1 MSSDVFSNMGNT
13 MTSIVMVSA
22 QVFLIILFAPLLTG
36 ISKKTKALF
45 QLRKGPGI
53 FQAYY
58 DLAKLFRKE
67 PVVSHNASWIFSAT
81 PIVSFVAILTA
92 GLLIPTYTTYLPLG
106 FAGDIIAV
114 IYLFALARFFV
125 VLVGLDTGS
134 AFGGMGASRE
144 MFVAALVEP
153 AMMLSIFAVAANA
166 GSTNLGNI
174 ARTVSTSGFEAFSPA
189 YLLAVVAF
197 FIIIIAETGRVP
209 VDNPAT
215 HLELTMI
222 HEAMLLEYSGRQLAI
237 IELATM
243 MKQLLVFSLFAN
255 IFFPWGIWSGAGS
268 STGIGTGIGEVMIT
282 VSAIAIPILIYL
294 AKIAIIGVCVA
305 ISETSTAKWR
315 MFRLTDLLSISL
327 ILSFLSIVSFII
339 ARGV

>member
-1 MSSDVFSNMGNT
+1 MFTDLFSNLGST
-13 MTSIVMVSA
+13 ATSIIMVIA
-22 QVFLIILFAPLLTG
+22 QVFLIILLAPLLTG
-36 ISKKTKALF
+36 ISKKTKAFF

-53 FQAYY
+53 FQTYS
-58 DLAKLFRKE
+58 DLAKLFKKE
-67 PVVSHNASWIFSAT
+67 HVVSHTASWIFSAT
-81 PIVSFVAILTA
+81 PIISFAAILSA
-92 GLLIPTYTTYLPLG
+92 GLMIPIYTTSLPFG

-114 IYLFALARFFV
+114 IYLFAVARFFV

-134 AFGGMGASRE
+134 AFGGMGSSRE

-153 AMMLSIFAVAANA
+153 AMMLSIFAVAISA
-166 GSTNLGNI
+166 GSTNLGEI
-174 ARTVSTSGFEAFSPA
+174 AQTASASGLGAISPA
-189 YLLAVVAF
+189 YLFAVVAF
-197 FIIIIAETGRVP
+197 FIIIIAETGRIP
-209 VDNPAT
+209 VDNPST

-255 IFFPWGIWSGAGS
+255 IFFPWGIWSGTGFD
-268 STGIGTGIGEVMIT
+268 TGIVTI
-282 VSAIAIPILIYL
+282 SAITISIIVYL
-294 AKIAIIGVCVA
+294 AKIAIIAVCVA
-305 ISETSTAKWR
+305 ISETLTAKWR
-315 MFRLTDLLSISL
+315 MFRLTDLLSTSL